1 MEKRDLGLSQKEI
14 SNFQKLIDENHVND
28 VAIMLGV
35 SKRTVYNYMKDLGIT
50 ASSSGYKSGKLK
62 RALLS
67 LDK

>member
-35 SKRTVYNYMKDLGIT
+35 SRRTVYNYMKDLGIT
-50 ASSSGYKSGKLK
+50 GSSSCYKSGKLK
-62 RALLS
+62 KALLS